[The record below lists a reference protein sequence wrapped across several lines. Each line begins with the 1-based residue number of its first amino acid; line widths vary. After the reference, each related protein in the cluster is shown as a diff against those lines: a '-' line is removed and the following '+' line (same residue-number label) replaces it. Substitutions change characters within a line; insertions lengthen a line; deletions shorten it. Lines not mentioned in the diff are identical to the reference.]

1 MSNIVSN
8 FEESKTIRDFLSAY
22 LKNKD
27 EKILSINVAG
37 LDKEPVF
44 QKVYNI
50 DLIWDGGSYYLAY
63 TENEAVNAPI
73 HITHLDMV
81 LPAKIEDKV

>member
-1 MSNIVSN
+1 MANIVSN

-27 EKILSINVAG
+27 DKILSINTAG
-37 LDKEPVF
+37 LGKDPKF

-63 TENEAVNAPI
+63 TESEAVDAPI
-73 HITHLDMV
+73 KIDHLDMV
-81 LPAKIEDKV
+81 LPAKIENRV

>member
-1 MSNIVSN
+1 MANIVSN
-8 FEESKTIRDFLSAY
+8 LDESKTIRDFLSAY

-63 TENEAVNAPI
+63 TESEAVDAPI
-73 HITHLDMV
+73 QITHLDMV
-81 LPAKIEDKV
+81 LPAKIENKV